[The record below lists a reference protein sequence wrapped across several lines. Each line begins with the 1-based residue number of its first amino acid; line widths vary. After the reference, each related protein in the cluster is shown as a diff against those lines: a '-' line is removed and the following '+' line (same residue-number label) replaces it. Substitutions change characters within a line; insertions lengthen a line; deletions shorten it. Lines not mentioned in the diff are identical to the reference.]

1 MSPIEVLTQLAPAIA
16 DRYAIE
22 REIGRGGMA
31 TVYLARDVR
40 HDRKVALKVL
50 DPELGAVLGVDRFLA
65 EIRVTANL
73 QHPNLLPLFDSG
85 SAGGLLYYV
94 MPFVEGESLRARL
107 DHETQLPV
115 DEAVAITAAIANALQ
130 YAHEHGVVHRD
141 LKPENVLMQAGEPI
155 VADFGI
161 ALAVSRAG
169 GARVTQTGLSLGT
182 PQYMSPEQA
191 TGDRVV
197 DGRSDI
203 YSLGAIAYEMLTG
216 EPPHTGN
223 NAQAVIARL
232 LTEPPRPIRTV
243 RPAVPQHIDAAV
255 QRALEKLPADRWSSA
270 GAFRGALLGQVPVQ
284 TAARSSRRTT
294 HGATIPLAVVA
305 GVAVAALAWVLI
317 RGASRATGTSQP
329 RVRFTLPD
337 VPAGP
342 RFVVPAFALSD
353 DGSAIAFAVAGS
365 NDTTTL
371 WIRRFDERAPRQL
384 SGTEGA
390 ESPFWSP
397 DGKSIGFFANGRIER
412 YNLAESAPTTAA
424 TIGGSAGGATWMAN
438 GDIVASPGQG
448 PLLLIPAAGGAPRAI
463 TALDSARGELQDVLP
478 MRLPDAKH
486 FMYTAISYSAEYS
499 GGLLYVSSMNGGKP
513 VLVRRGTA
521 LFAAPDHLLV
531 RRDADLIALPF
542 DPKTFAVGTSQTVV
556 LSGEPVYSW
565 AASGSGT
572 IAWTSSTPEYST
584 SLELIDRSGHTVRVL
599 GPPATGAAYEYY
611 APRISRDGR
620 TVAAEHHLGQGGGDI
635 YLFDV
640 ATGAAR
646 RETFDPKSHSGF
658 VAWSPDDKRIVFN
671 TTRGGGGTIFM
682 KTVGQSDERTF
693 VASVAASWPSDWSAD
708 GKYILFDRP
717 SVTTQSDVWLA
728 PTAGGPPKPILATP
742 ANEMQAALS
751 PDGKW
756 IAYASD
762 EENGRFNV
770 YVRRFPLTAEQWK
783 VSADGGEAPRWR
795 GDGKELFFIVPH
807 DRDVSMMSAPISAG
821 DAFQAGKP
829 AELFRKPIDVETDVL
844 RTGVYYDVTP
854 DGKEFVAKLKVPVPS
869 VAPAVLHVFVNA
881 LSAPAGSSRP

>member
-1 MSPIEVLTQLAPAIA
+1 VSPVDILTQLAPAIA
-16 DRYAIE
+16 ERYAIE

-115 DEAVAITAAIANALQ
+115 EEAVAITAAIANALQ

-191 TGDRVV
+191 TGDRTV

-223 NAQAVIARL
+223 NAQAVMARL
-232 LTEPPRPIRTV
+232 LTEAPRPVRTA
-243 RPAVPQHIDAAV
+243 RPAVPEHIDVAV

-270 GAFRGALLGQVPVQ
+270 ATFRGALLGQVPASTPVP
-284 TAARSSRRTT
+284 SSRRAT
-294 HGATIPLAVVA
+294 HSATILLAAVTT
-305 GVAVAALAWVLI
+305 VAVAALAWVLV
-317 RGASRATGTSQP
+317 RDASHAPATPQP

-337 VPAGP
+337 VPSGP
-342 RFVVPAFALSD
+342 RFDAPVFALAD
-353 DGSAIAFAVAGS
+353 DGSAIAFAVADS
-365 NDTTTL
+365 NDATTL
-371 WIRRFDERAPRQL
+371 WVRRFDQPVPRQL
-384 SGTEGA
+384 AGTEGA
-390 ESPFWSP
+390 ASPFWSP
-397 DGKSIGFFANGRIER
+397 DGKSVGFFANGRIER
-412 YNLAESAPTTAA
+412 YNLGESAPTTVA
-424 TIGGSAGGATWMAN
+424 TIGGSPGGATWMPN

-448 PLLLIPAAGGAPRAI
+448 PLLLIPAAGGTPRAI
-463 TALDSARGELQDVLP
+463 TALDSAHGELQDVSP
-478 MRLPDAKH
+478 ERLPDGKH
-486 FMYTAISYSAEYS
+486 FMYTAISYSAAYT
-499 GGLLYVSSMNGGKP
+499 GGLLYVSSVDGGKP
-513 VLVRRGTA
+513 TLVRRGSA
-521 LFAAPDHLLV
+521 VFAAPDHLLA

-542 DPKTFAVGTSQTVV
+542 NPKTFSVGTAQTVV
-556 LSGEPVYSW
+556 LSGEPAYSTT
-565 AASGSGT
+565 ASASGT
-572 IAWTSSTPEYST
+572 IAWVSSEPDYST
-584 SLELIDRSGHTVRVL
+584 SLELMDRSGHTVRVL
-599 GPPATGAAYEYY
+599 GPAATGVAYEYY
-611 APRISRDGR
+611 APRLSHDGR

-640 ATGAAR
+640 ATGDTR

-682 KTVGQSDERTF
+682 KTIGESDERTF

-728 PTAGGPPKPILATP
+728 PAAGGTPKPILATP

-762 EENGRFNV
+762 EENGKFNV

-783 VSADGGEAPRWR
+783 VSEDGGEAPRWR

-807 DRDVSMMSAPISAG
+807 DRDVSMMSASIAAG
-821 DAFQAGKP
+821 DAFRAGKP
-829 AELFRKPIDVETDVL
+829 MELFRKPIDVATDIL

-881 LSAPAGSSRP
+881 LGATQAGGRP